1 MKLKIALIFLLI
13 PFIVFSQSRRGKKS
27 VFPKFQKPSIA
38 AYYSTYSLQPDS
50 AATPYLYYQVYDWV
64 GTRYRYSGR
73 NKKGIDC
80 SGFVTE
86 MYKNAYCIQL
96 SGGSRDIW
104 TNVQPIE
111 KEELKE
117 GDILFFEIRKG
128 QISHVG
134 IYLGNDKFAH
144 AAVNT
149 GVTISDLNEDYYKK
163 CFYKGGRLAPD

>member
-1 MKLKIALIFLLI
+1 MKLKIAFIFFLL
-13 PFIVFSQSRRGKKS
+13 PFIVYSQLKSGKKF
-27 VFPKFQKPSIA
+27 VMTKVQKPSLE
-38 AYYSTYSLQPDS
+38 AYYSAYSLQPDS
-50 AATPYLYYQVYDWV
+50 AANPYLYYQVYDWV

-80 SGFVTE
+80 SSFVTE
-86 MYKNAYCIQL
+86 MYKNTYCIHL
-96 SGGSRDIW
+96 SGGSREIW

-111 KEELKE
+111 KKELKE
-117 GDILFFEIRKG
+117 GDILFFKIRKG

-144 AAVNT
+144 ATVNT

-163 CFYKGGRLAPD
+163 CFYKGGRLAVD